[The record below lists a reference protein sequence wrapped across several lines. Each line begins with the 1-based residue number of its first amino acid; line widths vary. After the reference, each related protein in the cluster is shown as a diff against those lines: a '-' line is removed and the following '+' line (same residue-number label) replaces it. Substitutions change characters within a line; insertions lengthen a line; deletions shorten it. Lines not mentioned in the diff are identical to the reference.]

1 MKYFN
6 LTKGF
11 AQKSFMLS
19 VLIFAMGISV
29 MAQSNGTEAT
39 AASLYNE
46 GLAELKEKNYESG
59 LDLMEKALVKAKI
72 EGQEQVIELAKKNGS
87 VAAYNVANEKRKN
100 GELVEAVALF
110 EKGIELNPENASNY
124 LGKAMTLE
132 EIEIN
137 TETVIA
143 YMVAGDMYTKAD
155 QSDRAEKMVIK
166 SRNIIINAFIDKNY
180 DFTIEAGKAYL
191 ALDNNADIHYYIG
204 KSISEKGMNDEALQ
218 HIDQAIS
225 LSKGD
230 KEADFD
236 KFYYAK
242 AQILES
248 SNKIDEAIAA
258 YKMVK
263 GEKYKD
269 QVEYKIKNLGTN

>member
-19 VLIFAMGISV
+19 VLIFSMGLSV
-29 MAQSNGTEAT
+29 LAQSNETQAT
-39 AASLYNE
+39 ATSLYNE

-59 LDLMEKALVKAKI
+59 LDLMEKALVKAEK
-72 EGQEQVIELAKKNGS
+72 EGQEKVIELAKKNGS
-87 VAAYNVANEKRKN
+87 VAAYNVGNEKRKN

-155 QSDRAEKMVIK
+155 QIDRAEKMVIK

-204 KSISEKGMNDEALQ
+204 KSFSEKGMNDEALA
-218 HIDQAIS
+218 HINQAIT
-225 LSKGD
+225 LSKGNE
-230 KEADFD
+230 EADFD

-248 SNKIDEAIAA
+248 ANKIDEAIAA

-269 QVEYKIKNLGTN
+269 QVEYKIKNLDTN